1 MTVGT
6 SPDRVG
12 DRITPRERVR
22 TMRMQRHLAV
32 AGLACVAFVVIRPT
46 VYSLVGL
53 MTLVAFIGFVLGS
66 LARAVDARLGAGW
79 GWLYGEPEYLTRLD
93 LLVDGILRRLT
104 AVQIGHSSATGFA
117 IAPADDEPSVRILP
131 LERERR

>member
-1 MTVGT
+1 
-6 SPDRVG
+6 
-12 DRITPRERVR
+12 
-22 TMRMQRHLAV
+22 
-32 AGLACVAFVVIRPT
+32 
-46 VYSLVGL
+46 

-79 GWLYGEPEYLTRLD
+79 GWLYGEPEHLTRLD

-104 AVQIGHSSATGFA
+104 AVQVGHSSSTGIA
-117 IAPADDEPSVRILP
+117 IVPADDEPSVRILP